1 MIDEK
6 ANMAIS
12 PNDNKKC
19 VVKAHDVVYNNATTD
34 NRRSIMEDNVMVPY
48 IVLESERARQEK
60 GRKHERTLW
69 FIVVIVL
76 LLLLFGTNAAWI
88 NYEAQFEDVVTE
100 TYNSEVDG
108 EGGLAI
114 VNRDGSV
121 NYGGESELY
130 PHQTESP

>member
-1 MIDEK
+1 
-6 ANMAIS
+6 
-12 PNDNKKC
+12 
-19 VVKAHDVVYNNATTD
+19 
-34 NRRSIMEDNVMVPY
+34 MEDNVMVPY

-88 NYEAQFEDVVTE
+88 NYESQFEDVVTE
-100 TYNSEVDG
+100 TYNSAVDG

-130 PHQTESP
+130 PHKTESP